1 LIKILCTG
9 FLNTGDGIIK
19 GKMGLKD
26 QNLALRWVQENIKK
40 FGGDPDQVTIMG
52 QGSGLGFKFYS

>member
-1 LIKILCTG
+1 
-9 FLNTGDGIIK
+9 
-19 GKMGLKD
+19 MGLKD

-52 QGSGLGFKFYS
+52 QGSGGPNH